1 MMSQRLLGF
10 VILSLA
16 MALLG
21 SSFIAGKILIAAV
34 PVSLA
39 LMLRLVIASGTMTLV
54 LVQQGSRLP
63 RLDCRCW
70 MLVCLT
76 GLVGVVLFNL
86 VLFHAYSYASV
97 ASVGVVFGILPIAVA
112 LMSALFLA
120 ERLKG
125 TALVAILLA
134 AFGMVQL
141 NDRGT
146 DVSAEQTVSTFGV
159 LLCLCAV
166 LCEGAFTI
174 FVKSLSGRLS
184 PCATAALVSSVSLL
198 MIAPLAAYEAQR
210 FDFAVLSTRDWLALV
225 WWAAASG
232 IGYFWLWFAGV
243 ARVEAHM
250 AGVVTVVLPLSTLLL
265 SYLILH
271 ETISP
276 SHVLGA
282 VCGIAAVLIISLY
295 PGRELLS
302 GPLLPRRLGVRWP
315 HY

>member
-1 MMSQRLLGF
+1 MSQRLLGF

-21 SSFIAGKILIAAV
+21 SSFIAGKMLIAAV

-39 LMLRLVIASGTMTLV
+39 LTFRLIIASGTMTLV
-54 LVQQGSRLP
+54 LVHQDGRLP
-63 RLDCRCW
+63 RLDRRCW
-70 MLVCLT
+70 LLVCLT
-76 GLVGVVLFNL
+76 GFIGVVLFNL
-86 VLFHAYSYASV
+86 VLFQAYSHTSV

-112 LMSALFLA
+112 LMSAVFLA
-120 ERLKG
+120 ERLRIP
-125 TALVAILLA
+125 ALVAILLA

-146 DVSAEQTVSTFGV
+146 DVSAEQAASTLGI
-159 LLCLCAV
+159 LICLCAV

-174 FVKSLSGRLS
+174 FAKVVSRRLS

-198 MIAPLAAYEAQR
+198 MVAPFAAYEAQR
-210 FDFAVLSTRDWLALV
+210 FDFAALSVRDWLALV

-243 ARVEAHM
+243 ARVEAHV
-250 AGVVTVVLPLSTLLL
+250 AGVVTVVLPLSTLFL

-282 VCGIAAVLIISLY
+282 ACGIAAVLIISLR
-295 PGRELLS
+295 PASELLRS
-302 GPLLPRRLGVRWP
+302 LLSPQELRVRWP
-315 HY
+315 Q